1 MARPSATDRLGRI
14 LAIVPWIAEH
24 EAPLI
29 DDVCARFDLTRDEL
43 MADLAV
49 VPMVGLHPYTPD
61 NLIELV
67 VDDDRVRIEYGNFF
81 ERPLRLSKEE
91 ALVILAAAKASVP
104 ATGHDPAG
112 PLARALAKIADVLGV
127 DLDDDLEVVLEEPPG
142 DELPILEAAVRER
155 EALEIGYFSHAR
167 NEHTER
173 TVEPLRLFHAA
184 GAWYLDA
191 HCRSTE
197 GGRRFRVDRITDIRT
212 TGEHFDRTLDRTST
226 EAFSPGDDLPRVT
239 VEVEPA
245 GAWVAEQ
252 YPVED
257 RVEVADGRLRL
268 TLVVSATPWLER
280 LLLRLGPD
288 GRVVDAPSELRAAG
302 PTAARRL
309 LARYGAADR
318 APEGAGSDDTLD
330 RL

>member
-14 LAIVPWIAEH
+14 LAIVPWIAEQ

-29 DDVCARFDLTRDEL
+29 VDVCARFGLTPEEL
-43 MADLAV
+43 MADLEV

-67 VDDDRVRIEYGNFF
+67 FDDDRVRLEYGNFF
-81 ERPLRLSKEE
+81 ERPLRLTKDE

-112 PLARALAKIADVLGV
+112 PLSRALDKIAGVLGV
-127 DLDDDLEVVLEEPPG
+127 DLDDDLEVVLAEPPG
-142 DELPILEAAVRER
+142 DHVEVLQAAVRDR
-155 EALEIGYFSHAR
+155 EALDIGYFSHAR
-167 NEHTER
+167 NAHTER
-173 TVEPLRLFHAA
+173 TIEPLRLFHSE

-191 HCRSTE
+191 HCRATPGE
-197 GGRRFRVDRITDIRT
+197 RVFRVDRITAIEP

-226 EAFSPGDDLPRVT
+226 EAFTPAEDLPRVT
-239 VEVEPA
+239 LEVDRE

-252 YPVED
+252 YPVESST
-257 RVEVADGRLRL
+257 ELDGGGRRI

-280 LLLRLGPD
+280 LLLRLGPH
-288 GRVVDAPSELRAAG
+288 GRVVDAPAELAGVG
-302 PTAARRL
+302 PTAAQRL
-309 LARYGAADR
+309 LARYGASR
-318 APEGAGSDDTLD
+318 
-330 RL
+330 